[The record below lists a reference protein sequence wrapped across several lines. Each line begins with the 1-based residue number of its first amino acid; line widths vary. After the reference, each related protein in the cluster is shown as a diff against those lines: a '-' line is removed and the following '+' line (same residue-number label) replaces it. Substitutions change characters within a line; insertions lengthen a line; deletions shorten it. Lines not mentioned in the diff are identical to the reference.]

1 MILSSSLTV
10 DTDDFVVEHLTGSTE
25 NRTLLKT
32 FAAGKN
38 ADGLEIYL
46 KSSALDDE
54 GAGES
59 RTYLVKDSVSRE
71 LASYFSLRTC
81 LVPFAVD
88 EGTFITFPAIE
99 LSNFAVNEKY
109 RLKQRKVRKIGA
121 YTFLA
126 FVLPIVKHAAGIV
139 GAKWLCIYS
148 LPEAKLMKYYESLGF
163 RSLTPGEEAFV
174 YSHVKP
180 EYDSGCIFMYQC
192 IEKLSVPT

>member
-25 NRTLLKT
+25 NRT
-32 FAAGKN
+32 F
-38 ADGLEIYL
+38 
-46 KSSALDDE
+46 
-54 GAGES
+54 
-59 RTYLVKDSVSRE
+59 
-71 LASYFSLRTC
+71 
-81 LVPFAVD
+81 
-88 EGTFITFPAIE
+88 
-99 LSNFAVNEKY
+99 FAVNEKY

-126 FVLPIVKHAAGIV
+126 FVLPIVKHAAGII

-148 LPEAKLMKYYESLGF
+148 LPEAKLMRYYESLGF
-163 RSLTPGEEAFV
+163 RSLAPGEEAFV

-192 IEKLSVPT
+192 IEKLSVPI

>member
-1 MILSSSLTV
+1 MTLSSSLIV
-10 DTDDFVVEHLTGSTE
+10 DTDDFVVEHLTGSDE
-25 NRTLLKT
+25 NRNLLRT

-46 KSSALDDE
+46 KSSALEDE

-81 LVPFAVD
+81 LVPFAVGK
-88 EGTFITFPAIE
+88 ETFVTIPAIE

-109 RLKQRKVRKIGA
+109 RLKQRKVRKIGV

-126 FVLPIVKHAAGIV
+126 FVLPIVKHVVGVV

-148 LPEAKLMKYYESLGF
+148 LPKAKLVKYYESLGF
-163 RSLTPGEEAFV
+163 RSLTSDEEAFV

-180 EYDSGCIFMYQC
+180 EYDSGCLFMYQSLL
-192 IEKLSVPT
+192 KN